1 MALIPLS
8 EILRKIKMGYSLGKD
23 RGKLNHLLFM
33 DDLKLYGR
41 NVNEIDSLIQS
52 VRIFSQGI
60 GMEFGIQKCAMLKIV
75 RGKMVECEGISL
87 PNGEKIRSLE
97 KGQESPIDSM
107 SQKWYRKQTNFH
119 TGFRDGYPV

>member
-1 MALIPLS
+1 
-8 EILRKIKMGYSLGKD
+8 
-23 RGKLNHLLFM
+23 M

-52 VRIFSQGI
+52 IRRFSQDI

-75 RGKMVECEGISL
+75 GGKMVECEEISL

-97 KGQESPIDSM
+97 KGQD
-107 SQKWYRKQTNFH
+107 YRYLGVLQCDTIKKKEMKELLRSEYLE
-119 TGFRDGYPV
+119 G